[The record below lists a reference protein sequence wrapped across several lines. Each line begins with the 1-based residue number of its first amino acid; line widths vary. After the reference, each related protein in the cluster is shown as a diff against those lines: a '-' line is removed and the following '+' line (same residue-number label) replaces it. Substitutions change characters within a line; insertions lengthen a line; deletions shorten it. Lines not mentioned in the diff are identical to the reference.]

1 MSAAASRRDPDVPSA
16 RAQRHGAQA
25 GDALP
30 VDGTLAR
37 LVVDPES
44 RRELEAHTVL
54 LTEIRDALRALADK
68 E

>member
-44 RRELEAHTVL
+44 RRVLEEILQVL
-54 LTEIRDALRALADK
+54 QSIDEKLA
-68 E
+68 